1 MPLRLPTEDHPLL
14 VKFFSLPKASVK
26 SLVKF
31 LQREPPA
38 LMRETLAAR
47 VSKRIKVSPR
57 DASQLLSVVTNFF
70 SAFRKSGL
78 SIEDFLVEFRKA
90 LEETREAELHFEGR
104 RWNEHK
110 SYLVQILKCEKSIGV
125 TSKALSVMTDHARIF
140 RDARILT
147 DLRPVFG
154 SNPNEPPDAA
164 VIVHTLKIEHMVDR
178 ENKDFFVA
186 LDSLDL
192 DRLDKVIR
200 RAKLK
205 ERGLKRSFSRNK
217 TSILDPC

>member
-1 MPLRLPTEDHPLL
+1 MPLRFPIEDRPLL
-14 VKFFSLPKASVK
+14 VKFFSLSKTSVR

-38 LMRETLAAR
+38 LMLKTLAAR
-47 VSKRIKVSPR
+47 VSQKIKVSPR
-57 DASQLLSVVTNFF
+57 DASQLLGVVTNFF
-70 SAFRKSGL
+70 SAFKNSGL
-78 SIEDFLVEFRKA
+78 GIEDFLVEFRKA
-90 LEETREAELHFEGR
+90 LEETGEAELHFEDR

-110 SYLVQILKCEKSIGV
+110 THLVQILKCEKSIGV
-125 TSKALSVMTDHARIF
+125 TSKALSVMTDHARVF

-154 SNPNEPPDAA
+154 PNPNEPPDAA
-164 VIVHTLKIEHMVDR
+164 VIVHTLKIEHMADH
-178 ENKDFFVA
+178 EHKEFFVA

-192 DRLDKVIR
+192 DRLEKLVR

-205 ERGLKRSFSRNK
+205 ERGLKRSFKHNK
-217 TSILDPC
+217 TSILEPC